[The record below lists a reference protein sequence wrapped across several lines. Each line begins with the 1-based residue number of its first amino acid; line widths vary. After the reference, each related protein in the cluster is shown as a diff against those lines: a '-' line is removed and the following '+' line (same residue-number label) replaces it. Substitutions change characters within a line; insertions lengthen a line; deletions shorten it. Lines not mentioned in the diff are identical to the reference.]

1 MSDPVLEVRDL
12 SVSVGETPIVRGVSF
27 VVGRGQR
34 IGLVGESGSG
44 KTLTVLAVMGLLR
57 APLRVSGGEALLG
70 GTDLLKLKRRRLDQ
84 IRGGRIGM
92 IYQDPMASLNP
103 LHRVGDQVAE
113 AIRLHTGLDRAAA
126 RERTVELLDEVGIRD
141 ARARI
146 ESYPH
151 ELSGGMRQR
160 VMIAMALGPDPE
172 VLLCDEPTTALDVTT
187 QRRIIELLLKISE
200 QRGLALVMI
209 THDLGVA
216 AGFCEQVAVMY
227 AGRIVESAPVDE
239 LYARPRHPYAEAL
252 LGAACDL
259 TLDLEAPIP
268 AIPGRP
274 PIPGELPSG
283 CSFNPRCPH
292 ARPRCHEAEPPPER
306 HGAGT
311 VACYFELGSRRV
323 AEQVPI
329 AEAADD

>member
-1 MSDPVLEVRDL
+1 MSEPVLEVRDL
-12 SVSVGETPIVRGVSF
+12 SVSIGETPIVRGVSF
-27 VVGRGQR
+27 AVGKGERM
-34 IGLVGESGSG
+34 GLVGESGSG

-70 GTDLLKLKRRRLDQ
+70 GTDLLKLKRRQLDR

-113 AIRLHTGLDRAAA
+113 AVRLHTGLDRAAA

-141 ARARI
+141 ARSRVDA
-146 ESYPH
+146 YPH

-160 VMIAMALGPDPE
+160 VMIAMALGADPE

-187 QRRIIELLLKISE
+187 QRRIVELLLSISE

-227 AGRIVESAPVDE
+227 AGRIVERAPVDE

-259 TLDLEAPIP
+259 TLDLAAPIP

-274 PIPGELPSG
+274 PIPGDLPPG
-283 CSFNPRCPH
+283 CSFNPRCRY
-292 ARPRCHEAEPPPER
+292 AQERCLAAEPPLEPAGD
-306 HGAGT
+306 GA
-311 VACYFELGSRRV
+311 VACYFELGSGRPSEH
-323 AEQVPI
+323 APL
-329 AEAADD
+329 AEATDE

>member
-1 MSDPVLEVRDL
+1 MSEPVLEVRDL
-12 SVSVGETPIVRGVSF
+12 EVSIGETPIVRGVSF
-27 VVGRGQR
+27 SVGKGERM
-34 IGLVGESGSG
+34 GLVGESGSG

-57 APLRVSGGEALLG
+57 APLRVTGGEALLG
-70 GTDLLKLKRRRLDQ
+70 GVDLLGLNRRGLDR

-113 AIRLHTGLDRAAA
+113 AILLHTGLDRAGA
-126 RERTVELLDEVGIRD
+126 RARTIELFEEVGIRD
-141 ARARI
+141 AATRVD
-146 ESYPH
+146 SYPH

-160 VMIAMALGPDPE
+160 VMIAMALGADPE

-187 QRRIIELLLKISE
+187 QRRIVELLLAISE

-216 AGFCEQVAVMY
+216 AGFCEAVAVMY
-227 AGRIVESAPVDE
+227 GGRIVERAPVDR

-274 PIPGELPSG
+274 PIPGELPPG
-283 CSFNPRCPH
+283 CSFNPRCPY
-292 ARPRCHEAEPPPER
+292 AQDRCLEADPPF
-306 HGAGT
+306 ADS
-311 VACYFELGSRRV
+311 VACYFPRNH
-323 AEQVPI
+323 
-329 AEAADD
+329 D

>member
-1 MSDPVLEVRDL
+1 MSEPVLEVRDL
-12 SVSVGETPIVRGVSF
+12 SVSIGDTPIVRDVSF
-27 VVGRGQR
+27 AVAKGERM
-34 IGLVGESGSG
+34 GLVGESGSG

-70 GTDLLKLKRRRLDQ
+70 GTDLTKLKRRRLDR

-103 LHRVGDQVAE
+103 LHRVGDQLGE
-113 AIRLHTGLDRAAA
+113 AIRLHTGLDKRAA
-126 RERTVELLDEVGIRD
+126 RERTVELLDEVGIKD
-141 ARARI
+141 PASRAR
-146 ESYPH
+146 SYPH

-160 VMIAMALGPDPE
+160 AMIAMALGADPE

-187 QRRIIELLLKISE
+187 QRRIVELLLRISE

-216 AGFCEQVAVMY
+216 AGFCERIAVMY
-227 AGRIVESAPVDE
+227 AGRIVEQAPVDE
-239 LYARPRHPYAEAL
+239 LYARPRHPYAESL

-274 PIPGELPSG
+274 PMPGELPQG
-283 CSFNPRCPH
+283 CSFNPRCRY
-292 ARPRCHEAEPPPER
+292 AQEKCHGVEPPLEP
-306 HGAGT
+306 HGSGA
-311 VACYFELGSRRV
+311 VACYFELGSHRV
-323 AEQVPI
+323 AEHVPG
-329 AEAADD
+329 AEVVDE

>member
-1 MSDPVLEVRDL
+1 MSEPVLEVRDL
-12 SVSVGETPIVRGVSF
+12 SVSVGDTPIVRDVSF
-27 VVGRGQR
+27 TVAKGERM
-34 IGLVGESGSG
+34 GLVGESGSG

-70 GTDLLKLKRRRLDQ
+70 GVDLLKLKRRQLDR

-103 LHRVGDQVAE
+103 LHRVGDQIAE
-113 AIRLHTGLDRAAA
+113 GVRLHTGLDRAAA
-126 RERTVELLDEVGIRD
+126 GQRTIELLDEVGIHD
-141 ARARI
+141 AAARVR
-146 ESYPH
+146 SYPH

-160 VMIAMALGPDPE
+160 VMIAMALGADPE

-187 QRRIIELLLKISE
+187 QRRIVELLLRVSE
-200 QRGLALVMI
+200 QRGLGLVMI

-216 AGFCEQVAVMY
+216 AGFCDEIAVMY
-227 AGRIVESAPVDE
+227 AGRIVERAPVDE
-239 LYARPRHPYAEAL
+239 LYARPRHPYAESL

-274 PIPGELPSG
+274 PTPGELPRG
-283 CSFNPRCPH
+283 CSFNPRCRY
-292 ARPRCHEAEPPPER
+292 AQDTCRVAEPPLEPQGL
-306 HGAGT
+306 GA
-311 VACYFELGSRRV
+311 VACYFELGSHRV
-323 AEQVPI
+323 AEHVPI
-329 AEAADD
+329 GEGADD